1 MIFVDTGAWYASV
14 VPTEVDH
21 ATVSHWLGHNREPLL
36 TTDYVVVDSKDTR
49 LATVT
54 EKEID
59 KSDKDRPGHW
69 KSVTRRGTDRL

>member
-1 MIFVDTGAWYASV
+1 VAPAARALSTQIRPPWAWAI
-14 VPTEVDH
+14 
-21 ATVSHWLGHNREPLL
+21 LRQ
-36 TTDYVVVDSKDTR
+36 TDYVVVDSKDTR